1 VIAPSVQYVPLGAPT
16 TFTISVPEFAD
27 FVDPFFTMDFG
38 DGQSSS
44 GPVTGA
50 TFTVTHTYATGT
62 ILPTTATVKVMDA
75 EGRLGGDTTTV
86 RELCDPIGDAP
97 NADFDWVSCDVSTT
111 ATTMT
116 IAVKV
121 AGQIQNQGQYRLDI
135 QTASKNAQLKFDNGH
150 ATGPLQSLVVT
161 LGDPGE
167 LRFTFSLAEVG
178 LASGGQLQWSADSQ
192 TVGFPDRMPDS
203 GTKTFVLP

>member
-1 VIAPSVQYVPLGAPT
+1 MQYVPLGTPT
-16 TFTISVPEFAD
+16 TFTIGVPEFAA

-50 TFTVTHTYATGT
+50 TFTLPTHTPWERPF
-62 ILPTTATVKVMDA
+62 PTTATVKVMDA

-86 RELCDPIGDAP
+86 RELCDPVGDTS
-97 NADFDWVSCDVSTT
+97 NANFDWVSCDVSTT

-121 AGQIQNQGQYRLDI
+121 AGTIQTQGQYRVDI
-135 QTASKNAQLKFDNGH
+135 QTATQERTAK
-150 ATGPLQSLVVT
+150 V
-161 LGDPGE
+161 
-167 LRFTFSLAEVG
+167 R
-178 LASGGQLQWSADSQ
+178 
-192 TVGFPDRMPDS
+192 
-203 GTKTFVLP
+203 